1 MAPAEETAA
10 EETATPWRGE
20 SYERFLQYCRN
31 ERNFSD
37 RTVRAYGKDLDRLG
51 EFTWTTGSQEE
62 IDQLQEEDLQRY
74 LAWLRKQELA
84 ESTIERHI
92 ASLRA
97 FYQFLVD
104 RELRDDN
111 PSSDLTFRDRGR
123 SLPTVWSE
131 REIESFLDVL
141 DSKRDRAL
149 FELLYSTGM
158 RVSELTDLNWGDY
171 SPGERTVQVT
181 GKGGK
186 ERIVPLGPK
195 AAECLSEYRKTV
207 EDEPQ
212 SPIFRNRR
220 GDRLTSRGVRYLVD
234 TYQPQC
240 PVSKPLSPHVFRH
253 SCATHML
260 NRGANLKTVQALLGH
275 ESLST
280 TQVYTHVSTDQL
292 KKVYDDAHPRAYET
306 DSE

>member
-1 MAPAEETAA
+1 MSKDSNEENEA
-10 EETATPWRGE
+10 PWRGD

-31 ERNFSD
+31 ERDFSE
-37 RTVRAYGKDLDRLG
+37 RTIRAYGKDLDRLG
-51 EFTWTTGSQEE
+51 EFTWTTGGQDP
-62 IDQLQEEDLQRY
+62 IDELNEEDLQRY

-84 ESTIERHI
+84 QSTIERHI

-97 FYQFLVD
+97 FYKFLVD
-104 RELRDDN
+104 REIRDDN
-111 PSSDLTFRDRGR
+111 PSADLSFRDRGR

-131 REIESFLDVL
+131 GEIESFLDEL
-141 DSKRDRAL
+141 EGRRDRAL

-158 RVSELTDLNWGDY
+158 RVSELTSLDWRDY
-171 SPGERTVQVT
+171 SVGDRTVQVT

-186 ERIVPLGPK
+186 ERLVPVGPT
-195 AAECLSEYRKTV
+195 AAKCLREYRNTV
-207 EDEPQ
+207 EDDPE
-212 SPIFRNRR
+212 SPMFRNSRS
-220 GDRLTSRGVRYLVD
+220 DRLTSRGVRYLVD
-234 TYQPQC
+234 KYQKQC

-260 NRGANLKTVQALLGH
+260 NRGADLKTVQALLGH

-292 KKVYDDAHPRAYET
+292 KKVYDQAHPRAYERE
-306 DSE
+306 DP